1 MAGLIVPRKCA
12 LDLVAKTSHE
22 RVADA
27 VRWAATVQPPFAQ
40 RKLKYRW
47 AVGIGSYD
55 IEPLD
60 VHSAVELHSSSKIPT
75 AAFRVTLSTNDY
87 VDVLLFNDGNY
98 IRAWFRSINTSD
110 RSYNQVVATYPWA
123 SALATR
129 TAESLTNAGIINSVE
144 TISLRSW

>member
-12 LDLVAKTSHE
+12 LNLVAKTSHE

-40 RKLKYRW
+40 RRLKYRST
-47 AVGIGSYD
+47 AGIGSYE
-55 IEPLD
+55 IKPLD
-60 VHSAVELHSSSKIPT
+60 ISAALELHRSSQIPT

-87 VDVLLFNDGNY
+87 IDVLLFNDGNY
-98 IRAWFRSINTSD
+98 IRAWFRSINPGD

-129 TAESLTNAGIINSVE
+129 TSESLTSAGIINSVQ